1 MIITA
6 NLTLPNKQH
15 NVYNRPVIKAINQ
28 FFSSSKSELKKV
40 EWPTK
45 QELIRYTQVVIVA
58 SLAIGVYIFVLDSF
72 LTEGL
77 KVLVR

>member
-1 MIITA
+1 MYNTSVKPMIKKIS
-6 NLTLPNKQH
+6 H
-15 NVYNRPVIKAINQ
+15 
-28 FFSSSKSELKKV
+28 FFSSSKNELKKV

-45 QELIRYTQVVIVA
+45 QELIRHTEVVIVA

-77 KVLVR
+77 KLFVK

>member
-1 MIITA
+1 MAETVKEI
-6 NLTLPNKQH
+6 
-15 NVYNRPVIKAINQ
+15 
-28 FFSSSKSELKKV
+28 KKV

-45 QELIRYTQVVIVA
+45 QELIRYTEVVIVA

-77 KVLVR
+77 KVLIGN

>member
-1 MIITA
+1 MI
-6 NLTLPNKQH
+6 K
-15 NVYNRPVIKAINQ
+15 KINQ
-28 FFSSSKSELKKV
+28 FFESSKVELKKV

-45 QELIRYTQVVIVA
+45 QELIRYTEVVIVA

-77 KVLVR
+77 KVLIRK

>member
-1 MIITA
+1 MI
-6 NLTLPNKQH
+6 K
-15 NVYNRPVIKAINQ
+15 KINQ
-28 FFSSSKSELKKV
+28 FFKSSKVELKKV

-45 QELIRYTQVVIVA
+45 QELIRYTEVVIVA

-77 KVLVR
+77 KVLIGN

>member
-1 MIITA
+1 MI
-6 NLTLPNKQH
+6 K
-15 NVYNRPVIKAINQ
+15 KINQ
-28 FFSSSKSELKKV
+28 FFESSKVELKKV

-45 QELIRYTQVVIVA
+45 QELIRHTKVVIVA

-77 KVLVR
+77 KVLIGK

>member
-1 MIITA
+1 MI
-6 NLTLPNKQH
+6 K
-15 NVYNRPVIKAINQ
+15 KINQ
-28 FFSSSKSELKKV
+28 FFESSKVELKKV

-45 QELIRYTQVVIVA
+45 QELIRYTEVVIVA

-77 KVLVR
+77 KVLIGN